1 MNYTLTIKNGEL
13 IDAQRQQLHAIV
25 MMMTQRTV
33 TITEDAT
40 PTQSP
45 PAPATDTDTNT
56 NTNTNQVGGDHYTDM
71 AVQPWDVMAAI
82 LTPEEYIG
90 FLKGNII
97 KYGMRQ
103 GKKAGTD
110 DAAKCQ
116 HYMDHLSDC
125 MAQGL
130 EGAL

>member
-1 MNYTLTIKNGEL
+1 MQTTYTLTIKNGEL
-13 IDAQRQQLHAIV
+13 TDEQRQQLHAIV
-25 MMMTQRTV
+25 MTMTQSNV
-33 TITEDAT
+33 TITEHQPPETA
-40 PTQSP
+40 PTN
-45 PAPATDTDTNT
+45 A
-56 NTNTNQVGGDHYTDM
+56 NQVGGTHYTDM

-125 MAQGL
+125 MVQGL

>member
-13 IDAQRQQLHAIV
+13 TDAQRQQLHAIV

-45 PAPATDTDTNT
+45 PAPATDT

-82 LTPEEYIG
+82 LTRAEFIG

-97 KYGMRQ
+97 KYAMRQ
-103 GKKAGTD
+103 GKKAGSD
-110 DAAKCQ
+110 DAAKCK
-116 HYMDHLSDC
+116 HYMDKLAEVLDGDFEY
-125 MAQGL
+125 GL
-130 EGAL
+130 